1 MSNTLKYSIEFDSN
15 LKEAFHDID
24 ESIKG
29 TTSGIKDLDK
39 QVKSLV
45 IFETFNQV
53 TDTLERTK
61 ASIDSMITPGAALN
75 HNMAELSAITG
86 VTGDKLKEIEANAR
100 NTSKAFGIDSAQQ
113 VESYKLLLSKLS
125 PEIAQNSEALKV
137 MGENV
142 AITSKLM
149 RGDSTAA
156 TEVLTTAMNQY
167 GVDLSNPIQA
177 SREMA
182 MMMNIMAASAKEGS
196 AELPQIKEAL
206 EQVGMVA
213 KSTGVSF
220 AETNAGIQVLDKAG
234 KQGAEGGVA
243 LRNILSILGEGRFMA
258 KASKEGLEAYGISVD
273 KLGDKNA
280 SLTDR
285 LRLLK
290 PVMHDTALMSQ
301 LFGRENTAAAIAL
314 INGESQIDKFTTAIQ
329 NTNTAYEQ
337 SDIIMGSYQESMAR
351 MKAKFDDIKVSI
363 FNATAPIL
371 PFTQELLQGT
381 IALGQASQGV
391 YSLYTGFD
399 FLKEKGFLK
408 GFDFSKIIT
417 SFSTL
422 WASITATTATG
433 AAGVSTIIAN
443 IPIIGWIAAAIA
455 AIAALTYY
463 LYNNSRQFNEII
475 GGVWAVIKL
484 LFGWLWNFIVG
495 FFNFMWDGFKTFV
508 NIVQWVGT
516 TIFNVFKVAF
526 TNIRAVAVWLWE
538 GFKSI
543 FGGVASLVSEYII
556 MPIGRAFDW
565 LMDKVNKIIGWFKK
579 ALQPIADVYQSGAKE
594 QGAAY
599 DKRKSQE
606 SAKDGPTALSPLG
619 STGVPSF
626 DMKPKGT
633 GNIVSDSIGKS
644 KSAQGESGGGGN
656 QVRSITNNIQTLGNI
671 TIHAANIKETETELK
686 TMFTEWLMTVLN
698 NSNQQID

>member
-1 MSNTLKYSIEFDSN
+1 MSNALKFSIEFDSN

-29 TTSGIKDLDK
+29 TTNGIKDLDK

-61 ASIDSMITPGAALN
+61 ASIDNMISPGAALN

-125 PEIAQNSEALKV
+125 PEIAQNSEALKL

-149 RGDSTAA
+149 GGDSTAA

-167 GVDLSNPIQA
+167 GVDLSDPIRA
-177 SREMA
+177 SKEMG

-220 AETNAGIQVLDKAG
+220 AETNAAIQVLDKAG

-243 LRNILSILGEGRFMA
+243 LRNVLSILGEGRFMA
-258 KASKEGLEAYGISVD
+258 KQSKEALEAYGISVD

-301 LFGRENTAAAIAL
+301 LFGRENNAAAVAL
-314 INGESQIDKFTTAIQ
+314 INGETQIDKYYNAIQ

-337 SDIIMGSYQESMAR
+337 SEIIMGSYQESMAR
-351 MKAKFDDIKVSI
+351 TKAWFDDIKVSI
-363 FNATAPIL
+363 FNATAPML
-371 PFTQELLQGT
+371 PFTQGMLQGT
-381 IALGQASQGV
+381 IAVGQSAQGV
-391 YSLYTGFD
+391 NSMREAY
-399 FLKEKGFLK
+399 
-408 GFDFSKIIT
+408 SKIKPMLSGISFAPLLT
-417 SFSTL
+417 SFQGL

-433 AAGVSTIIAN
+433 ATGVSAIIAN

-463 LYNNSRQFNEII
+463 LYNHSRKFNEII
-475 GGVWAVIKL
+475 GGVWSVVKL
-484 LFGWLWNFIVG
+484 LFGWLWDFIVG
-495 FFNFMWDGFKTFV
+495 FFNYMWEGFKTYV

-516 TIFNVFKVAF
+516 TIFNLFKSAF
-526 TNIRAVAVWLWE
+526 TNIRAVAVWLWN

-543 FGGVASLVSEYII
+543 FGGVASLVSEYVIA
-556 MPIGRAFDW
+556 PISKAFDW
-565 LMDKVNKIIGWFKK
+565 LMDKVNKVIGWFKTILK
-579 ALQPIADVYQSGAKE
+579 PITDAYSEGAKAGGE
-594 QGAAY
+594 DY
-599 DKRKSQE
+599 EKRKAQE
-606 SAKDGPTALSPLG
+606 SAKEVSSALSPLG

-633 GNIVSDSIGKS
+633 AGIVSDSMDKS
-644 KSAQGESGGGGN
+644 KSAKGESGGGGN
-656 QVRSITNNIQTLGNI
+656 QVKSITNNIQTLGNI
-671 TIHAANIKETETELK
+671 TIHTTNIKETETELK

>member
-1 MSNTLKYSIEFDSN
+1 MSNALKFSIEFDSN

-29 TTSGIKDLDK
+29 TTNGIKDLDK

-61 ASIDSMITPGAALN
+61 ASIDNMITPGAALN

-86 VTGDKLKEIEANAR
+86 VAGDKLKEIEANAR

-149 RGDSTAA
+149 GGDSTAA

-177 SREMA
+177 SKEMA

-220 AETNAGIQVLDKAG
+220 AETNAAIQVLDKAG

-243 LRNILSILGEGRFMA
+243 LRNVLSILGEGRFMA
-258 KASKEGLEAYGISVD
+258 KQSKEALEVYGISVD

-301 LFGRENTAAAIAL
+301 LFGRENNAAAVAL
-314 INGESQIDKFTTAIQ
+314 INGESQIDKYYNAIQ

-337 SDIIMGSYQESMAR
+337 SEIIMGSYQESTAR

-363 FNATAPIL
+363 FNATAPML
-371 PFTQELLQGT
+371 PFTQGLLQGT
-381 IALGQASQGV
+381 IAVGQASQGV
-391 YSLYTGFD
+391 YSMQQAYAKFKPMLSGISFAP
-399 FLKEKGFLK
+399 LL
-408 GFDFSKIIT
+408 T
-417 SFSTL
+417 SFQSL

-463 LYNNSRQFNEII
+463 LYNHSRKFNEII
-475 GGVWAVIKL
+475 GGVWEVTKM
-484 LFGWLWNFIVG
+484 LFGWLWDFIVG
-495 FFNFMWDGFKTFV
+495 FFNYMWEGFKAYV
-508 NIVQWVGT
+508 SIIEWVGT
-516 TIFNVFKVAF
+516 TIFNLFKSAF
-526 TNIRAVAVWLWE
+526 TNIRAVAVWLWN

-543 FGGVASLVSEYII
+543 FGGVANLVSQYII
-556 MPIGRAFDW
+556 APISAAFDW

-579 ALQPIADVYQSGAKE
+579 ALQPITDAYNKGAKE
-594 QGAAY
+594 GGENY
-599 DKRKSQE
+599 DKRQSKE
-606 SAKDGPTALSPLG
+606 SANEVSSALSPLG

-633 GNIVSDSIGKS
+633 GSIVSDSIGKS
-644 KSAQGESGGGGN
+644 KSAHGDSGSGGN
-656 QVRSITNNIQTLGNI
+656 QVKSITNNIGKLVENLTIQT
-671 TIHAANIKETETELK
+671 TTMEMSKEQLRSFIIET
-686 TMFTEWLMTVLN
+686 LMTATN
-698 NSNQQID
+698 DSNQQLD